1 MTKVPR
7 PVTGRFRAIR
17 WGTEG
22 LLIAIMFGLPW
33 TTVNG
38 RQTILIDVP
47 ARKFDVFGLVIWPEE
62 LYFLWLL
69 LALGAIALFFFTALA
84 GRIWCGY
91 ACPQTVFTD
100 LFVETGRLVEGK
112 HGRPAP
118 WRRALKHLLYVGIA
132 AVIGFHVVAYFV
144 PPRALVARIV
154 NGPAGPP
161 VSAWLLLSA
170 IAWANWTFVRQ
181 TFCVTVCPYARLQGV
196 MLDNDSLI
204 IAYDA
209 ARGEPRGKR
218 GTTKGDCVDCD
229 LCVAVCPT
237 GIDIRDGL
245 QMECIACAQCIDACD
260 GVMARIARPP
270 GLIGYASQA
279 ARDALRPTRFL
290 RPRVAVYAVAL
301 LALTVTFVTGLA
313 RREPLSLRA
322 LRNPTLMYQRMPDG
336 SVANSYALHI
346 ENRDAK
352 PQRFLVSAEGLQGV
366 KLLIGVNPIAVDP
379 GKLVETRVFVVTA
392 PDGLAP
398 GSYPVTFRVKRET
411 DGRQA
416 DERATFMMPPR
427 EGKDSDERDSP
438 APAGEH
444 AGEKHG

>member
-1 MTKVPR
+1 VTKDPR

-17 WGTEG
+17 WVTEAV
-22 LLIAIMFGLPW
+22 LVAVMFALPW
-33 TTVNG
+33 TTVSG
-38 RQTILIDVP
+38 RQTILIDLP
-47 ARKFDVFGLVIWPEE
+47 ARKFYVLGLVIWPEE

-69 LALGAIALFFFTALA
+69 LALGAMTLFFFTALA
-84 GRIWCGY
+84 GRLWCGY

-100 LFVETGRLVEGK
+100 LFVEIGRFVQGK
-112 HGRPAP
+112 KARPAP
-118 WRRALKHLLYVGIA
+118 GRRVLKHVIYA
-132 AVIGFHVVAYFV
+132 ALGALIGFHVVAYFI
-144 PPRALVARIV
+144 PPRDLLARIPE
-154 NGPAGPP
+154 GPFGTP
-161 VSAWLLLSA
+161 VGAWLLVSA

-204 IAYDA
+204 IAYDP

-218 GTTKGDCVDCD
+218 GTTKGDCVDCG

-260 GVMARIARPP
+260 GVMARIHRPP

-279 ARDALRPTRFL
+279 ARDARRPTRLL
-290 RPRVAVYAVAL
+290 RPRVGVYAVAL
-301 LALTVTFVTGLA
+301 LALAITFVEGLA
-313 RREPLSLRA
+313 HRPLLSLRA
-322 LRNPTLMYQRMPDG
+322 IRNPTLMYQRMPDG

-346 ENRDAK
+346 ENRDPK
-352 PQRFLVSAEGLQGV
+352 PQRFFVSAVGLRGV
-366 KLLIGVNPIAVDP
+366 KLLIGVNPIRVDP
-379 GKLVETRVFVVTA
+379 GKLLETRVFVVSA

-411 DGRQA
+411 DGRHA
-416 DERATFMMPPR
+416 DEPATFMMPPH
-427 EGKDSDERDSP
+427 EEEHSGGGGDAEHP
-438 APAGEH
+438 AEH
-444 AGEKHG
+444 PVGQHG